1 MALLALTS
9 RLNFSPSFDEDFSFD
24 KSTIKLAALLAAMV
38 KQAALVRHLDL
49 ALARRALSLCSLVRR
64 LAVCCLAV
72 RCLATSWLDLQ

>member
-49 ALARRALSLCSLVRR
+49 ALARRALSLCSLVRH

>member
-1 MALLALTS
+1 MPNGTS
-9 RLNFSPSFDEDFSFD
+9 RHNFSPSFDEDFSFD
-24 KSTIKLAALLAAMV
+24 KSTIKLAAMV
-38 KQAALVRHLDL
+38 KQAALVRPLDL